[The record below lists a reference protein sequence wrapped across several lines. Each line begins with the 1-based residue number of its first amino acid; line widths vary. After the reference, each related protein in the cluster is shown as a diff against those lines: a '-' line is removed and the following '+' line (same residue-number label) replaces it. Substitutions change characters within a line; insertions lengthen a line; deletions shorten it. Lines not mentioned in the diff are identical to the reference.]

1 MLEDSTLPWVSSV
14 CVVCDWTFTPDGSW
28 VISAVPM
35 YGLPAESCTQVK
47 FCRTSVVTA
56 GTTALTVTVKAPAT
70 SHEVRVSKIEA
81 WLQSGGAGRG
91 DRAWSV
97 GGVEASCLSLCSSV
111 PLVA

>member
-70 SHEVRVSKIEA
+70 SHQVRASKIEA
-81 WLQSGGAGRG
+81 WLQSGGGDPSRTTVCVGVTGR
-91 DRAWSV
+91 
-97 GGVEASCLSLCSSV
+97 
-111 PLVA
+111 P

>member
-1 MLEDSTLPWVSSV
+1 MLEDGTFPWVWSV

-28 VISAVPM
+28 LIGEVPM
-35 YGLPAESCTQVK
+35 YGLPAESCTQVN

-81 WLQSGGAGRG
+81 WLQSGGRSPNEQALKVRLRELLGCAG
-91 DRAWSV
+91 
-97 GGVEASCLSLCSSV
+97 
-111 PLVA
+111 